1 MGDLSDFPE
10 HNEPIEYP
18 ITEELDLHTFR
29 PKEVPEVVLDYLELA
44 REKNFR
50 RVRIIHG
57 KGIGT
62 QREIVHRIL
71 GAHPNV
77 VRFYLCDS
85 SSGGWGATWAEFAES
100 PSE

>member
-1 MGDLSDFPE
+1 MSESFEFTEGD
-10 HNEPIEYP
+10 EPVEYP

-29 PKEVPEVVLDYLELA
+29 PKEVPDVVLDYLDLA
-44 REKNFR
+44 QEKGFS

-71 GAHPNV
+71 KDHPKIS
-77 VRFYLCDS
+77 RFYLGDG
-85 SSGGWGATWAEFAES
+85 SSGGWGATWAEFTQ
-100 PSE
+100 